1 MPLSD
6 KGLNYTEWLRLLNV
20 SNDSS
25 LARALTAS
33 DKATTS
39 PLLSFLEAVVKS
51 CGQGVESAA
60 IQTEAVTLQDK
71 LNMLDEKYADLPADH
86 FLSEQDKQL
95 QKINIENKQIQD
107 IVKLEV
113 CIKAKAFKILYSNC
127 RCDHYNSSSS
137 VLPLR
142 QHRDPN
148 TCTQILNSIKIFL
161 FIYLID
167 YFSLTTLPCVLPYE
181 LILSLVTGGTL

>member
-1 MPLSD
+1 M
-6 KGLNYTEWLRLLNV
+6 RLLNV

-113 CIKAKAFKILYSNC
+113 CINSKPFRILYSDC
-127 RCDHYNSSSS
+127 RCDHYNRSSSM
-137 VLPLR
+137 LPLR
-142 QHRDPN
+142 
-148 TCTQILNSIKIFL
+148 
-161 FIYLID
+161 
-167 YFSLTTLPCVLPYE
+167 
-181 LILSLVTGGTL
+181 